1 MVKVTQLRGH
11 RGAKCFFFQMGGCL
25 QPCSY
30 HPARRFVYQHLFKFP
45 ASSFPSRSPFSAPVC
60 SVSFPFSIRPSSL
73 SLLASLTHSLSV
85 SPSPAHPRVCLLPT
99 GPSPTESGH
108 LEVPGDGRP
117 RHPSPSA
124 LWLRQEGWAKGRGGR
139 HSSQTGTGAQLGLGK
154 KRGNKELGDRGCGCQ
169 GGKGCAGVEVGAT
182 PGFVGRSG
190 AEPGLRPEK
199 EWAPHDKEPQ

>member
-73 SLLASLTHSLSV
+73 SLLASLTHSLCLPFTRPSPCL
-85 SPSPAHPRVCLLPT
+85 SPSYRAISYGIGAFGGPWGRQAQASLALCPVAVAGRV
-99 GPSPTESGH
+99 
-108 LEVPGDGRP
+108 
-117 RHPSPSA
+117 
-124 LWLRQEGWAKGRGGR
+124 
-139 HSSQTGTGAQLGLGK
+139 
-154 KRGNKELGDRGCGCQ
+154 
-169 GGKGCAGVEVGAT
+169 GKGQRREAQQPNWNWGPARVGKET
-182 PGFVGRSG
+182 RKQGTWGQRVWVSGGQRLRRSG
-190 AEPGLRPEK
+190 SRGHSRLCGQI
-199 EWAPHDKEPQ
+199 WG